1 MKKIIFL
8 LVLLFT
14 FSNLTAQKKVTE
26 TQRSSGVDEV
36 FVHVKF
42 ADNIEVKNWSKNEIY
57 VEATVNINDNEH
69 NDYFSLKT
77 DKIGGT
83 YTVKSDYGSFFK
95 DYGNNYYY
103 HDDDDDDGNKKKKKK
118 RNYCNNELDI
128 NYVIY
133 VPRNMSL
140 KVKSISGDVKADV
153 YTGKLNLDL
162 ISGNIDIKKHSK
174 NMKLKTI
181 SGDIDIYVSDAYF
194 EAKTL
199 SGGIYSDLD
208 INFDSDKKN
217 KYSGSRKIQA
227 TIKNGS
233 ATLKLS
239 TISGDIFLR
248 KS

>member
-1 MKKIIFL
+1 MKRILFFIGL
-8 LVLLFT
+8 LLT
-14 FSNLTAQKKVTE
+14 FSNLSAQKKVTATE
-26 TQRSSGVDEV
+26 RSSGIDDV

-42 ADNIEVKNWSKNEIY
+42 ADHIEIKQWDKKEIS
-57 VEATVNINDNEH
+57 VEATVNINNNEH
-69 NDYFSLKT
+69 NDYFRLET
-77 DKIGGT
+77 DKIGST
-83 YTVKSDYGSFFK
+83 FTVKSDYGDFFK
-95 DYGNNYYY
+95 KYGNRYYY
-103 HDDDDDDGNKKKKKK
+103 NSKDDDDKDDRKCN
-118 RNYCNNELDI
+118 CNNELDI

-133 VPRNMSL
+133 VPKNMNL
-140 KVKSISGDVKADV
+140 EVKSISGNAKVDSYV
-153 YTGKLNLDL
+153 GRLELDL
-162 ISGNIDIKKHSK
+162 ISGDIDVKKHSQ

-194 EAKTL
+194 DAKTL

-208 INFDSDKKN
+208 IEYSKDKKN
-217 KYSGSRKIQA
+217 HGGNRIRA

>member
-1 MKKIIFL
+1 MKKIIFFLGL
-8 LVLLFT
+8 LVS

-26 TQRSSGVDEV
+26 TQRSSGVDQV

-42 ADNIEVKNWSKNEIY
+42 ADNIEVKNWNKNEIS
-57 VEATVNINDNEH
+57 VQASVNMNDNKH
-69 NDYFSLKT
+69 NDYFKLQGER
-77 DKIGGT
+77 DGGT
-83 YTVKSDYGSFFK
+83 YRIKSDYGTFFK
-95 DYGNNYYY
+95 DHGCNYYSSKNR
-103 HDDDDDDGNKKKKKK
+103 GKKKYDDNCKT
-118 RNYCNNELDI
+118 EMDI

-140 KVKSISGDVKADV
+140 KVKSISGGVVADS
-153 YTGKLNLDL
+153 YIGNLNLDL
-162 ISGNIDIKKHSK
+162 ISGDIDIKKHSK

-181 SGDIDIYVSDAYF
+181 SGDIDIYVSDATF

-199 SGGIYSDLD
+199 SGGIYSDLKID
-208 INFDSDKKN
+208 FDKKN
-217 KYSGSRKIQA
+217 KYSGSRRIKA
-227 TIKNGS
+227 TIKNGD

>member
-1 MKKIIFL
+1 MKKIIFFLGML
-8 LVLLFT
+8 LT

-26 TQRSSGVDEV
+26 TKRSSGIDEV

-42 ADNIEVKNWSKNEIY
+42 ADNIEIKNWNKNEIS
-57 VEATVNINDNEH
+57 VQASVNINDNQH
-69 NDYFSLKT
+69 NDYFRLKG
-77 DKIGGT
+77 DKDGGT
-83 YTVKSDYGSFFK
+83 YTIKSDYGTFFK
-95 DYGNNYYY
+95 DHACNYYNRKSKNN
-103 HDDDDDDGNKKKKKK
+103 NKDNCKT
-118 RNYCNNELDI
+118 EMDI

-140 KVKSISGDVKADV
+140 KVKSISGGVVADSYV
-153 YTGKLNLDL
+153 GNLNLDL

-181 SGDIDIYVSDAYF
+181 SGDIDIYVSDATF

-199 SGGIYSDLD
+199 SGGIYSDLKID
-208 INFDSDKKN
+208 FDKKN
-217 KYSGSRKIQA
+217 KYSGSRRIKA
-227 TIKNGS
+227 TIKNGN